1 MIKIDTTKNFR
12 SDIDFIKKFGKITIS
27 GVCKKL
33 KVNQGNLYNN
43 KLSSE
48 KENSQFKFNCFV
60 QDCID
65 ECIDLYSNIDTYKN
79 KEPC

>member
-1 MIKIDTTKNFR
+1 MIKIDTNKNFR

-27 GVCKKL
+27 GICKKL

-48 KENSQFKFNCFV
+48 KEKLVREEIESEIAK
-60 QDCID
+60 
-65 ECIDLYSNIDTYKN
+65 LYL
-79 KEPC
+79 KE